1 MRSSDIP
8 EVLAIESESFPT
20 PWPQSAFKSELEN
33 KLARY
38 VVLRDA
44 TLEPAQTIEGWQ
56 KFTGGI
62 RRLLDQRVEN
72 RGPVLGYA
80 GIWVIIDEAHLTTI
94 AVRPDLR
101 GNGYGELMLTDCLDV
116 AIQRG
121 AETMTLEVRLS
132 NESAQKL
139 YHKYG
144 FAIAGRRKNYYSEIN
159 EDALIMTTVPITT
172 SEYRERFQTLRAH
185 LADRLAGT
193 AMVDAH

>member
-8 EVLAIESESFPT
+8 EILAIEGESFPT
-20 PWPQSAFKSELEN
+20 PWPSSAFKTELVN

-44 TLEPAQTIEGWQ
+44 TLVPPQPEGWQ
-56 KFTGGI
+56 KITGGI
-62 RRLLDQRVEN
+62 RRLLDQSVTN

-80 GIWVIIDEAHLTTI
+80 GTWIIIDEAHLTTI

-101 GNGYGELMLTDCLDV
+101 GKGYGELLLIDCLD
-116 AIQRG
+116 ASMQKG
-121 AETMTLEVRLS
+121 AETMTLEVRLT

-139 YHKYG
+139 YRKYG

-159 EDALIMTTVPITT
+159 EDALIMTTVPTT
-172 SEYRERFQTLRAH
+172 TTEYRERFESLRAK

-193 AMVDAH
+193 ILVDAH

>member
-8 EVLAIESESFPT
+8 EILAIESESFPT
-20 PWPQSAFKSELEN
+20 PWPSSAFKTELDN

-38 VVLRDA
+38 
-44 TLEPAQTIEGWQ
+44 
-56 KFTGGI
+56 
-62 RRLLDQRVEN
+62 
-72 RGPVLGYA
+72 A
-80 GIWVIIDEAHLTTI
+80 GTWIVIDEAHLTTI

-101 GNGYGELMLTDCLDV
+101 GKGYGELLLIDCLD
-116 AIQRG
+116 ASIQKG
-121 AETMTLEVRLS
+121 AETMTLEVRLT

-172 SEYRERFQTLRAH
+172 TEYRERFETLRAK

-193 AMVDAH
+193 VLVDAH